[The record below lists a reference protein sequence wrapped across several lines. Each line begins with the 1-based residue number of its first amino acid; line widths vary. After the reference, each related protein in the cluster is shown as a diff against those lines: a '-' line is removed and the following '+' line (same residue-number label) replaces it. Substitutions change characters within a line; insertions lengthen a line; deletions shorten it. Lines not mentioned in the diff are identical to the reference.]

1 MRSKFVSPTFFA
13 ATAMV
18 GLGLIGCSSSDDET
32 GSNGQSLSEDA
43 SLSEVISGV
52 SGSDEYQVTYD
63 SVDAEGTKGRY
74 TIAVKGEKTYAAFDF
89 DSSSLGDSGFESI
102 AIDDGESSYNCGDP
116 LGVGGQGS
124 EPSEVCYSSPSG
136 QGESD
141 VPSLRDLFNPA
152 GLVAGLANA
161 GAETG
166 PDGTEDIAGHE
177 ARCFKVEEQTIGKGR
192 LCVHLELGVP
202 LLLEGTD
209 PEGAHYS
216 SRATEVKAEVDDS
229 IFEPPYEIKD
239 YPIPTG

>member
-1 MRSKFVSPTFFA
+1 MRLKFVSPTFFA
-13 ATAMV
+13 ATAVV

-43 SLSEVISGV
+43 SLSEVISGA

-63 SVDAEGTKGRY
+63 SLDAEGTKGRY

-89 DSSSLGDSGFESI
+89 DSSSLGGSGFESI
-102 AIDDGESSYNCGDP
+102 SIDDGTSSYTCGDP
-116 LGVGGQGS
+116 LGIAGQGS
-124 EPSEVCYSSPSG
+124 EPSEVCYGSPSG

-141 VPSLRDLFNPA
+141 LPSLRDLFDPA

-166 PDGTEDIAGHE
+166 PDGSEEIAGQE
-177 ARCFKVEEQTIGKGR
+177 ARCFKVEEQNIGKGR
-192 LCVHLELGVP
+192 LCVHLELGIP

-209 PEGAHYS
+209 PEGARYS
-216 SRATEVKAEVDDS
+216 SRATEVKGEVDDAT
-229 IFEPPYEIKD
+229 FEPPFEVKD
-239 YPIPTG
+239 YPIPSG